1 MQSEERWLQCFCI
14 VRQGVKPRKRFCSF
28 FLWRVG
34 AEETARGLLAEGEV
48 SVENS
53 IFVAKAPIFLRVMR
67 KNRFGR
73 LQLAVVAAVIIGLW
87 MLSACANMGTP
98 EGGPYDVTPPRLLK
112 ATPAMGS
119 TKQTGNKISLLFDEA
134 IQILK
139 QNETVIVSPPQI
151 KQPKISVY
159 GRMLTIELRD
169 NLRDSTTYTIDFTNG
184 LADNNEGNI
193 LENFCYAFSTG
204 DVLDSMQ
211 IGGRVIDALTLEP
224 VAGVLVG
231 IHDSEADT
239 AFTKTPFL
247 RTTLTGEDGS
257 FTLKNLHDG
266 RYKVFALQDADRDYA
281 YSQLSEGVAFSPDWY
296 RTEVADD
303 ALPSDTLL
311 ANADTLMPVDSA
323 MAEKGKTSTLQET
336 PAESAAANTSLRQQP
351 VRYRPD
357 NVLLRFYTSDFR
369 REYLSKKSRPDSVQV
384 SLLFNTRPD
393 TIPALH
399 LLGEQKGKNWYSA
412 IRKGEKEIVY
422 WLTDKEV
429 YSRDTLAFSVTYPKS
444 DSLNIPRPQTDTL
457 RMAKPKVSVQRRPKG
472 EAAASAP
479 LMNISIKNSSS
490 IASGTPGDTISII
503 ASQPLALVDTAGI
516 SVARQADSLWRDV
529 PFKLRPDSLN
539 PLKFFVDAGWQMG
552 QSYRI
557 RIDSAVWRSVYDRWN
572 APVEQV
578 FSFLPEEDLS
588 SLLLK
593 LSGEADSTAVVELL
607 NKGGE
612 PVATKKAERGEVLFP
627 YLKPDVYY
635 ARLFLD
641 ENGNGRWDAGNYP
654 TKQPEWVFY
663 YRQSFTLR
671 KNWQQAEDWVVTREQ
686 YADQKPEAIR
696 KVKPAE
702 KQKRDLNREYEER
715 MARRSKKKSK
725 K

>member
-1 MQSEERWLQCFCI
+1 M
-14 VRQGVKPRKRFCSF
+14 
-28 FLWRVG
+28 
-34 AEETARGLLAEGEV
+34 AEGEV

-281 YSQLSEGVAFSPDWY
+281 YSQLSEGVAFSPDRY

-422 WLTDKEV
+422 WLTDKEI
-429 YSRDTLAFSVTYPKS
+429 YSRS

-503 ASQPLALVDTAGI
+503 ASQPLALVDTAGV

-552 QSYRI
+552 QSYRV

>member
-1 MQSEERWLQCFCI
+1 MLREERWLQCFRI
-14 VRQGVKPRKRFCSF
+14 ARQGVKPRTGFVPSSC
-28 FLWRVG
+28 G
-34 AEETARGLLAEGEV
+34 ASERRKPRGRLLAEGEV

-422 WLTDKEV
+422 WLTDKEI

-503 ASQPLALVDTAGI
+503 ASQPLALVDTAGV
-516 SVARQADSLWRDV
+516 SVARQEDSLWRDV

-552 QSYRI
+552 QSYRV

-572 APVEQV
+572 ALVEQV

>member
-1 MQSEERWLQCFCI
+1 
-14 VRQGVKPRKRFCSF
+14 
-28 FLWRVG
+28 
-34 AEETARGLLAEGEV
+34 
-48 SVENS
+48 
-53 IFVAKAPIFLRVMR
+53 MR

-303 ALPSDTLL
+303 QHNDDNTKQTHPDWYRTEVADDPFPSDTLL

-336 PAESAAANTSLRQQP
+336 PAESAAANTSFRQQP

-422 WLTDKEV
+422 WLTDKEI

-503 ASQPLALVDTAGI
+503 ASQPLALVDTAGV

-552 QSYRI
+552 QSYRV